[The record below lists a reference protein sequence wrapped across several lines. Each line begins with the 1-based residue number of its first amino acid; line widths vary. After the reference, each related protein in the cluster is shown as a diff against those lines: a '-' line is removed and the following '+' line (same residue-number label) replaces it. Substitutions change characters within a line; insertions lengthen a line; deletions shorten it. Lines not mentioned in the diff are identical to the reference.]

1 MHDKFENI
9 NVMKII
15 IFIKFLEK
23 MIINPPT

>member
-15 IFIKFLEK
+15 IFIKILEK